1 MRSGRLAALAGAS
14 FIVASCGAP
23 AGVAGV
29 STLPPTP
36 PPGGGITA
44 AADDTRPGPVV
55 PPPGDEPVRV
65 PPPKASPYTYVF
77 PVKGCKTSYARKL
90 LVLPKTTIWAKKGC
104 AFVSPVDG
112 VVQEVNLN
120 NLWTPSTD
128 RGPDREG
135 RFVTVKGEDGVL
147 YLGGHLDSVEEG
159 ITPGTKVKAGQLLGR
174 VGNSGNARD
183 TASNLYFAIS
193 WPVSSQYWWVRR
205 GIVPPWP
212 YLDAW
217 DDGNPTVS
225 PRQEMLKLRK
235 RLGET
240 PPCTKLCTS
249 NQPTTPTPRQTQPP
263 KKKKKKNNN
272 NEIPTPIP
280 IDIGA
285 KSSG

>member
-1 MRSGRLAALAGAS
+1 MRSGRLAALAGAA
-14 FIVASCGAP
+14 FLAASCGAP

-29 STLPPTP
+29 STLPPTT
-36 PPGGGITA
+36 PPGNGITA
-44 AADDTRPGPVV
+44 ASADSRPGRVP
-55 PPPGDEPVRV
+55 PPPGDTPVRV
-65 PPPKASPYTYVF
+65 PPPKMSSYTYAF
-77 PVKGCKTSYARKL
+77 PVKGCRASYARKL
-90 LVLPKTTIWAKKGC
+90 LVLPKTVIWARKGC

-112 VVQEVNLN
+112 VVQEVNVN
-120 NLWTPSTD
+120 NLWSPSTD

-159 ITPGTKVKAGQLLGR
+159 IKPGTKVKAGQALGR

-205 GIVPPWP
+205 GVVRPWP

-225 PRQEMLKLRK
+225 PRKEMITLRK
-235 RLGET
+235 QMGET
-240 PPCTKLCTS
+240 PPCTQLCASKQVTPVPDETRP
-249 NQPTTPTPRQTQPP
+249 PT
-263 KKKKKKNNN
+263 KKKKKNRGGDDDDVVV
-272 NEIPTPIP
+272 IPL
-280 IDIGA
+280 
-285 KSSG
+285 